1 MQNKPP
7 LVPAPSSQNDG
18 GVECI
23 MSHAPVKIQ
32 AIINETL
39 HRLIRKYRQEKYIVS
54 QLHKRIEDQ
63 LIVEVFRGVNNTQV
77 LDQVWIKLTTEN
89 EK

>member
-1 MQNKPP
+1 MQNKTP
-7 LVPAPSSQNDG
+7 LTPAPSSQNDG

-23 MSHAPVKIQ
+23 ISHAPEEIQ

-39 HRLIRKYRQEKYIVS
+39 HGMIRKYRQEKYIVS

-63 LIVEVFRGVNNTQV
+63 LTVEVFRGVNNIQV
-77 LDQVWIKLTTEN
+77 LDQVWIELTTEN